1 MHVEHKIKDMRM
13 QPKKIFFPI
22 GEGEELEER
31 IRGALITSKF
41 FNTHLE
47 ILSSGSHMDID
58 QFIKNE
64 VSQLSNEFK
73 DELLDGLEV
82 LRKES
87 TSREAVIFNRV
98 CKELD
103 ITISDTPIEGKV
115 TATRVVKHGKRSDLV
130 CQQSKFC
137 DLVIAATPPDGS
149 SSDTFEAS
157 VVCSGKPVLVIP
169 RTMTELKMDKILV
182 GWNNSAE
189 ASRAITEAIPLLKKA
204 TEVKIV
210 STKSYTHESL
220 SDIADLKAYL
230 ALHGITVEFE
240 LVKTTFIPGEALLNS
255 AVSGGYNLIVAG
267 AYGRKGLKEM
277 MLGGSAAYLL
287 KHTTI
292 PTLVSH

>member
-1 MHVEHKIKDMRM
+1 M

-31 IRGALITSKF
+31 IRGALLVSQYF
-41 FNTHLE
+41 GTHLE
-47 ILSSGSHMDID
+47 ILGSGVTMDID

-64 VSQLSNEFK
+64 VSQLSHEFK
-73 DELLDGLEV
+73 DELLDGLEI
-82 LRKES
+82 LKKEGS
-87 TSREAVIFNRV
+87 SREAMIFEKACR
-98 CKELD
+98 ELGV
-103 ITISDTPIEGKV
+103 TISETPIEGKA
-115 TATRVVKHGKRSDLV
+115 TAHRVVKHGKRSDLV

-149 SSDTFEAS
+149 SSATFEAS

-169 RTMTELKMDKILV
+169 RVMTKLKMERILI
-182 GWNNSAE
+182 GWNNTPE
-189 ASRAITEAIPLLKKA
+189 ASRAISEAIPLLKKA
-204 TEVKIV
+204 KEVKIV
-210 STKSYTHESL
+210 STKSYTREDL
-220 SDIADLKAYL
+220 SDIEELRAYL
-230 ALHGITVEFE
+230 LLHEIETTFE
-240 LVKTTFIPGEALLNS
+240 LIKTTFIPGEALLNS
-255 AVSGGYNLIVAG
+255 AKSGEYDMIVAG

>member
-1 MHVEHKIKDMRM
+1 M
-13 QPKKIFFPI
+13 QPKKVFFPI

-31 IRGALITSKF
+31 IRGALIVSKF
-41 FNTHLE
+41 FGTHLE
-47 ILSSGSHMDID
+47 VLGSGSTMDID
-58 QFIKNE
+58 QFIKKE

-73 DELLDGLEV
+73 DELLDGLET
-82 LRKES
+82 LKKER

-98 CKELD
+98 CKALGV
-103 ITISDTPIEGKV
+103 TVSDTPKKGEV
-115 TATRVVKHGKRSDLV
+115 TAQIVAKHGKRSELV

-149 SSDTFEAS
+149 SAATFEAS

-169 RTMTELKMDKILV
+169 RIMTEFKTEKILV
-182 GWNNSAE
+182 GWNNTAE

-204 TEVKIV
+204 KEVKIV
-210 STKSYTHESL
+210 STKNYTHEDL
-220 SDIADLKAYL
+220 SDIEELRAYL
-230 ALHGITVEFE
+230 SLHGIEATFE
-240 LVKTTFIPGEALLNS
+240 LIKTTFVPGEALLNS
-255 AVSGGYNLIVAG
+255 AKAGEYDLIVAG